1 MSIAIPPIQM
11 IRNRLEKLSQTQLK
25 QLAKDSG
32 VPFGTLMHIR
42 IGTTKN
48 PGTETVRAFWPLIS
62 LYDDGAE
69 SGLADAAAKAS

>member
-11 IRNRLEKLSQTQLK
+11 IRNRLESMSQHQLK

-42 IGTTKN
+42 TGTTKN
-48 PGTETVRAFWPLIS
+48 PGTETVRMFWPL
-62 LYDDGAE
+62 LAAE
-69 SGLADAAAKAS
+69 PTAQDCPHAQAKAV